1 MAPSGA
7 VTEVSAMDG
16 HRLSDEERRALE
28 QIETMLRQDDG
39 LDRRLRTMR
48 LRRIPNA
55 AVCLRYVRHWR
66 PLLVALVLVASTALM
81 VVAVSTLAP
90 GVIAAVAATWLLAV
104 VLTVDMV
111 RAWRRVRRDRI
122 REN

>member
-1 MAPSGA
+1 
-7 VTEVSAMDG
+7 MDG

-48 LRRIPNA
+48 LRTIPNA
-55 AVCLRYVRHWR
+55 EVCLRYVRHWR
-66 PLLVALVLVASTALM
+66 PLLVALVTVASTALM
-81 VVAVSTLAP
+81 AMAVSTLAP
-90 GVIAAVAATWLLAV
+90 GVIAAVAATWLLTV

-111 RAWRRVRRDRI
+111 RAWRRARRDRM

>member
-1 MAPSGA
+1 
-7 VTEVSAMDG
+7 MDG

-48 LRRIPNA
+48 LRRIPN
-55 AVCLRYVRHWR
+55 VTGWLRHWR
-66 PLLVALVLVASTALM
+66 PLLIVLVTVASTALM
-81 VVAVSTLAP
+81 VLAVASLAP
-90 GVIAAVAATWLLAV
+90 AVIAAVAATWLLTL

-111 RAWRRVRRDRI
+111 RNRRRARRERQGED
-122 REN
+122 

>member
-1 MAPSGA
+1 
-7 VTEVSAMDG
+7 MDG

-48 LRRIPNA
+48 LRRLPNA
-55 AVCLRYVRHWR
+55 TGWLRRWR
-66 PLLVALVLVASTALM
+66 PLLVVLVTVASTALM
-81 VVAVSTLAP
+81 VMAVASLAP
-90 GVIAAVAATWLLAV
+90 AVIAAVAATWLLTV

-111 RAWRRVRRDRI
+111 RDRRRGRRDRPPQ
-122 REN
+122 N